1 MAKRR
6 DGVESGLAG
15 SVRDE
20 RGRGHTGG
28 RAWRR
33 LGGKPERPANGQRH
47 GGTSGDFPAPCSVPA
62 EADSAAGAG
71 RHARAPTE
79 RAPVHLSRCPRA
91 VVAVAQTLVKGRL
104 ATAPACAPRPPP
116 FPADDAAAGQAH
128 HASNTQSPTLGGW
141 KAGRGPPKA
150 SPAHPH
156 SKPKAS
162 QARQD
167 ASLPAPG
174 TVRDASHGTAGH
186 ACAFAS
192 LDRRHTAPIAGPT
205 CWHSRTLAPQWR
217 GRHPARWP
225 ASPKASGLLHRESG
239 LVGGGARTPGRD
251 KRRGSRTGRGPSE
264 RASRRVG
271 KGAPRREPSG
281 SGESDERED
290 CLIKRAD
297 RLGPSSSATSS
308 RAAKASRHR

>member
-1 MAKRR
+1 MA
-6 DGVESGLAG
+6 AA
-15 SVRDE
+15 
-20 RGRGHTGG
+20 RGQAR
-28 RAWRR
+28 
-33 LGGKPERPANGQRH
+33 E
-47 GGTSGDFPAPCSVPA
+47 TS
-62 EADSAAGAG
+62 
-71 RHARAPTE
+71 E
-79 RAPVHLSRCPRA
+79 RAAARRHIGRLPRA
-91 VVAVAQTLVKGRL
+91 VQRPRRSGFGSRRGEARTCSGRARSGTSL
-104 ATAPACAPRPPP
+104 ALPSSRGRSRTDSREGETGNRARMRAPPRPP
-116 FPADDAAAGQAH
+116 FPANAAAAGQAH
-128 HASNTQSPTLGGW
+128 HASSTQSPTLGGW
-141 KAGRGPPKA
+141 EAGRGPPKA